1 MRNKEDIQHEKQG
14 TVLSLVTR
22 LLQTNS
28 RQMIYMA
35 ALAGLTMCAA
45 APAYAEGV
53 MVGAVYGII
62 WIVLGVVGIVALLIL
77 IVIWR
82 EFGAIGVGIVLLGG
96 IVFFVKWTRDSRD
109 ETAQRTA
116 QRQQAYATIEEDM
129 VQQCLSQGEEK
140 FNIALT
146 GKEKISVLVVGKEK
160 IDKLPSEL
168 VIDLKKL
175 PDDVI
180 VDPRA
185 ADELPGL
192 DAVNVVVTYTTPMM
206 AGSTPEY
213 YRQISVV
220 DIAVKRAIDGVEI
233 AHRKNLSLERGYCMG
248 PAPRYG
254 MIDFLRKALNRP
266 DFYDEGP
273 KGYYSAR
280 LPFHY
285 IPVVATFDDPVAGRF
300 AEVEL
305 SSRDPRT
312 VRYEMLRTS
321 IATIT
326 NCTLGEIKYSD
337 SIATCLRGTA
347 DENKLDLM
355 KVYSIIKREDS
366 WLAILPGELQTKG
379 LRTLLV
385 EQRDFNG
392 KPMLAWVV
400 NFKVPKAFTDM
411 NTDFTLADA
420 SFDQQKMSLNLLWKP
435 NHSFSDNTY
444 KNGRE
449 WFEMQSI
456 VHAELPGLR

>member
-1 MRNKEDIQHEKQG
+1 MKKQG
-14 TVLSLVTR
+14 TVLNFGKR

-28 RQMIYMA
+28 RKMIYMA
-35 ALAGLTMCAA
+35 VLAGLTMCAA

-62 WIVLGVVGIVALLIL
+62 WMVLGVVGIVALLIL

-82 EFGAIGVGIVLLGG
+82 AFGAIGVGIVLLGG
-96 IVFFVKWTRDSRD
+96 VVFFVKWTKDSRD
-109 ETAQRTA
+109 ETEQRD
-116 QRQQAYATIEEDM
+116 QAYTTTQENM

-146 GKEKISVLVVGKEK
+146 GKEKISVVVVGKEK
-160 IDKLPSEL
+160 IGRLPSEL
-168 VIDLKKL
+168 VLDLKKL
-175 PDDVI
+175 PEDVS

-185 ADELPGL
+185 PDELPGL
-192 DAVNVVVTYTTPMM
+192 DAIDVVVTYAAPLMI
-206 AGSTPEY
+206 GSIPKYQVRT
-213 YRQISVV
+213 STV
-220 DIAVKRAIDGVEI
+220 DIVVKRVIDGVQI
-233 AHRKNLSLERGYCMG
+233 AHRKDLSLRRGYCLG
-248 PAPRYG
+248 SQPKYG

-266 DFYDEGP
+266 DLFDEGP
-273 KGYYSAR
+273 KQNYSYR
-280 LPFHY
+280 MPFHY
-285 IPVVATFDDPVAGRF
+285 IPVVATFGDPATGRF
-300 AEVEL
+300 AETEL
-305 SSRDPRT
+305 SQGDPRK
-312 VRYEMLRTS
+312 VRYEKQRESITS
-321 IATIT
+321 LT
-326 NCTLGEIKYSD
+326 NCTLDDIKYSN
-337 SIATCLRGTA
+337 SYATCLPGTA

-366 WLAILPGELQTKG
+366 WLSILPGELQTRG
-379 LRTLLV
+379 LHTFLI
-385 EQRDFNG
+385 EQRDFSG
-392 KPMLAWVV
+392 KPMLAWIV
-400 NFKVPKAFTDM
+400 NFKVPKAFSDM